1 VRADFS
7 HRDFLCSCVRSPV
20 TRLWRPSVQLGS
32 SLGSRS
38 FFHGEQHRRWDLS
51 SVFLLFASQSCSQ
64 ICVPGIHFS
73 GCSCWIYLHPG
84 PVKSSSGL
92 PLPQRPDRRRPLRYW
107 AVGPRRQRLYKWA
120 REPRFVGQSNSTLSL
135 VLISGDARQRRE
147 APLLPPPELTAIAGS
162 EAMESSSSSSK
173 TQGMNS
179 DPRSKLIDYLEP
191 D

>member
-1 VRADFS
+1 VCSVSSHPLVEAISAARFLTWVSLIFPRRAA
-7 HRDFLCSCVRSPV
+7 
-20 TRLWRPSVQLGS
+20 QALGS
-32 SLGSRS
+32 SIR
-38 FFHGEQHRRWDLS
+38 
-51 SVFLLFASQSCSQ
+51 VFLFASQSCSQ
-64 ICVPGIHFS
+64 ICVPRIHFS

-107 AVGPRRQRLYKWA
+107 AVGPRQQRLYKWA

-135 VLISGDARQRRE
+135 VLISGDVRQRRE
-147 APLLPPPELTAIAGS
+147 APLLPPPELTTIAGS
-162 EAMESSSSSSK
+162 EAMESSSSSAK